1 MGRRITVLMGLIEKH
16 VAGDLFRYGLIDA
29 RHDLQSNYVSTRL
42 RILFWHMAEADE
54 ADSKREQLKSGSNLK
69 SNGTRAQQTQR
80 DRGLF
85 SVSIV
90 SSAKGDTRATGDHTM
105 IEEQPV
111 VIVCSKFFRTKL
123 K

>member
-1 MGRRITVLMGLIEKH
+1 M
-16 VAGDLFRYGLIDA
+16 AG
-29 RHDLQSNYVSTRL
+29 
-42 RILFWHMAEADE
+42 ADE
-54 ADSKREQLKSGSNLK
+54 ADSKREQLKSGSNLR
-69 SNGTRAQQTQR
+69 SSGIRTQQTQR
-80 DRGLF
+80 DPGLF

-90 SSAKGDTRATGDHTM
+90 SSAKGDTRETGDHTM